1 MSARKSIGR
10 WGVGALI
17 ASVLAL
23 GGQGAA
29 GEPLKLRVGWAVA
42 PAQLTPILFEH
53 PGVAKHNGRSYV
65 LEAQRHAGSSVGM
78 AALAAGEVEIVPM
91 IFTTLGPAIQNAGLT
106 DLRIIAD
113 EIRDG
118 VEDYAT
124 NEYLVL
130 KEGPIQKIEDLK
142 GKVAATN
149 ALGGGQDI
157 FMRLML
163 RKHGLEHPRDYR
175 IVEANFPN
183 MRALLAEK
191 KADLVVGVIPFT
203 ADPNFRAVSRT
214 LFTQKEIV
222 GPTDALF
229 LTARAGFLAKNRAPV
244 VDFLEDLLRARRW
257 YTDPAN
263 RLQATAII
271 ANFLKMPPER
281 LGWLFTKA
289 DFYREPNA
297 LPDLDA
303 IQKSL
308 GILKEFGFLK
318 EDINVRQHAD
328 LSLIQEAAKRLQ

>member
-1 MSARKSIGR
+1 
-10 WGVGALI
+10 
-17 ASVLAL
+17 
-23 GGQGAA
+23 
-29 GEPLKLRVGWAVA
+29 
-42 PAQLTPILFEH
+42 LTPILFEP
-53 PGVAKHNGRSYV
+53 PGVAKHNGKSYV
-65 LEAQRHAGSSVGM
+65 LEAHRHAGSSVGLT
-78 AALAAGEVEIVPM
+78 ALAAGEVEIVPM
-91 IFTTLGPAIQNAGLT
+91 IFTSLGPAIQNAGLT
-106 DLRIIAD
+106 DLKIIAD

-118 VEDYAT
+118 VEDYST

-130 KEGPIQKIEDLK
+130 KDGDIRKIEDVK
-142 GKVAATN
+142 GKVAAVN

-163 RKHGLEHPRDYR
+163 RKHGLEHPRDYK
-175 IVEANFPN
+175 IVETNFPN
-183 MRALLAEK
+183 MKAFLAEK

-203 ADPNFRAVSRT
+203 ADPGFRAVSRI

-222 GPTDALF
+222 GPSDALF
-229 LTARAGFLAKNRAPV
+229 LTARAGFLAKNRAAV

-263 RLQATAII
+263 RKEATTII
-271 ANFLKMPPER
+271 ANFLKIPPER

-297 LPDLDA
+297 LPDLDS

-318 EDINVRQHAD
+318 DHIDIKQHAD